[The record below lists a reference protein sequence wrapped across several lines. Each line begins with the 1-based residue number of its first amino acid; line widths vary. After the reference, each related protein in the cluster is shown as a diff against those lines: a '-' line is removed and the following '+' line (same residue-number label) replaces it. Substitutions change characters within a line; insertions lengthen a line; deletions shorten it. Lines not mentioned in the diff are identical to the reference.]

1 MTKKRKLS
9 KSEYPAKIGCLLNNC
24 LTSCNMARR
33 YGGYKEC
40 PNFEWKSENADR
52 YEIALNSRGNIS
64 AVYEY
69 EKE

>member
-1 MTKKRKLS
+1 
-9 KSEYPAKIGCLLNNC
+9 
-24 LTSCNMARR
+24 MARR